1 MQSLTGR
8 SDDRTINEIV
18 VMRGPA
24 QILEELAPSSREIVD
39 FPSDQGRSLFAHGFA
54 GTGKTTAL
62 QRRLLSLLAAGASSY
77 TILAILPQPDVA
89 QSFRDILAQGG
100 LGPYSDLHLVTFTG
114 LARELVTLFWPL
126 IAGPAGFAA
135 PHLPPT
141 FLSYELAQVMMQRV
155 IEPLRA
161 EGAFDGLRLR
171 PQQLLSQL
179 LDNLNRAA
187 LNQLSLTEMEERL
200 VSTWSGDSERN
211 LHFHQ
216 AADAARRFRQRCLES
231 NSLDVSL
238 VIDVFQH
245 HLIGHP
251 VFRDY
256 FTQRYLHLLVDNVE
270 EMPPAGIVF
279 LRYLLPGRESAVL
292 AYDDL
297 GGYRRF
303 LAADPDGAWSLRDV
317 CDDVL
322 HLEEN
327 LVVAPGMAALGD
339 LVQRRITGG
348 YTGVEPEAVSA
359 VHRVIQ
365 PRYRREM
372 IKQVVSEIGELE
384 SASVAIILPYLDQ
397 AASYAI
403 STELEAAGLPY
414 RVLRRRGNPRDEPLV
429 RAWLTL
435 AALAYPH
442 WQLFPTEYDVAEGLM
457 LAVSDLDWPRAM
469 LAAQSLYDRGGPAL
483 RPTDSLNATQAAR
496 LGNSTVADLTYL
508 MGWLAGWSST
518 QPLDHFF
525 RELFNDLWSKVRQAD
540 DRDQPAEREA
550 AVCSWLAAKARRFR
564 QAAPAMGLRE
574 TTEQAKAFVSS
585 IFEGLV
591 TGDPLPER
599 RDGTFE
605 RDDAPILV
613 GTIYAYLLAGPAVDY
628 QVWLDGASMGW
639 WDIPRQPLSNAFVL
653 NPGWPAGR
661 LWTEADSFAVRN
673 ELLARIVHGLSM
685 RCRRGVLLAS
695 SDLDERGER
704 QDGPLWRALMPV
716 IDAFHIMTALLDKG
730 MGVW

>member
-1 MQSLTGR
+1 LTLAR
-8 SDDRTINEIV
+8 VDRTISSISME
-18 VMRGPA
+18 RGRVETL
-24 QILEELAPSSREIVD
+24 QEFVLTWREIVA
-39 FPSDQGRSLFAHGFA
+39 FPSDQGRSLFVHGFA
-54 GTGKTTAL
+54 GTGKTAAL
-62 QRRLLSLLAAGASSY
+62 QRRLLSLLAAGSSSY
-77 TILAILPQPDVA
+77 TILTILPQPDAA
-89 QSFRDILAQGG
+89 QGFRDALVRGG
-100 LGPYSDLHLVTFTG
+100 LGPYSDLHVVTFTG
-114 LARELVTLFWPL
+114 LARELVALFWPL
-126 IAGPAGFAA
+126 IADPAGFTA
-135 PHLPPT
+135 PHVPPT
-141 FLSYELAQVMMQRV
+141 FLSYELAQVLMQRV

-161 EGAFDGLRLR
+161 QGAFEGLRLR

-187 LNQLSLTEMEERL
+187 LNQLSLAQMEERL
-200 VSTWSGDSERN
+200 VSTWSGDPERI
-211 LHFHQ
+211 LYFHQ

-256 FTQRYLHLLVDNVE
+256 FTERYRHLLVDNLE
-270 EMPPAGIVF
+270 EMPPAGISF

-303 LAADPDGAWSLRDV
+303 LAADPDGAWSLREV
-317 CDDVL
+317 CDQVL
-322 HLEEN
+322 HLKEN
-327 LVVAPGMAALGD
+327 LVAAPAMVALGD
-339 LVQRRITGG
+339 VVHQRMTEG
-348 YTGVEPEAVSA
+348 YAGVEPEAVRA
-359 VHRVIQ
+359 VYRVIQ

-372 IKQVVSEIGELE
+372 IKQVVEEIGKLE
-384 SASVAIILPYLDQ
+384 SGTVAMVLPYLDQ

-403 STELEAAGLPY
+403 SNELAAAGLSH
-414 RVLRRRGNPRDEPLV
+414 RILRRRGNPRDEPLV

-435 AALAYPH
+435 ATLAHPH
-442 WQLFPTEYDVAEGLM
+442 WRRFPTEYDVAEGLM
-457 LAVSDLDWPRAM
+457 LAVSGLDWPRAM
-469 LAAQSLYDRGGPAL
+469 LAAQSLYDRDGPAL
-483 RPTDSLNATQAAR
+483 RPTESLNATRAAR
-496 LGNSTVADLTYL
+496 LGTSIVADLAYL
-508 MGWLAGWSST
+508 TRWLADWSAAR
-518 QPLDHFF
+518 PLDHFF
-525 RELFNDLWSKVRQAD
+525 RELFNDLWSRVRRAD
-540 DRDQPAEREA
+540 DRDRMAEREA
-550 AVCSWLAAKARRFR
+550 AVCNWLADKARRFR
-564 QAAPAMGLRE
+564 QAAPAMGLPER
-574 TTEQAKAFVSS
+574 TEQAKAFVAS

-599 RDGTFE
+599 PDGATE
-605 RDDAPILV
+605 HEHPPVLI
-613 GTIYAYLLAGPAVDY
+613 GTIYAYLLAGPVVDY
-628 QVWLDGASMGW
+628 QVWLDGASTGW

-653 NPGWPAGR
+653 NPSWPADR
-661 LWTEADSFAVRN
+661 LWTEADSFAMRN

-716 IDAFHIMTALLDKG
+716 IDAFHIRTALLDKG

>member
-1 MQSLTGR
+1 
-8 SDDRTINEIV
+8 
-18 VMRGPA
+18 
-24 QILEELAPSSREIVD
+24 
-39 FPSDQGRSLFAHGFA
+39 
-54 GTGKTTAL
+54 
-62 QRRLLSLLAAGASSY
+62 
-77 TILAILPQPDVA
+77 
-89 QSFRDILAQGG
+89 
-100 LGPYSDLHLVTFTG
+100 
-114 LARELVTLFWPL
+114 
-126 IAGPAGFAA
+126 
-135 PHLPPT
+135 
-141 FLSYELAQVMMQRV
+141 
-155 IEPLRA
+155 
-161 EGAFDGLRLR
+161 
-171 PQQLLSQL
+171 
-179 LDNLNRAA
+179 
-187 LNQLSLTEMEERL
+187 
-200 VSTWSGDSERN
+200 
-211 LHFHQ
+211 
-216 AADAARRFRQRCLES
+216 
-231 NSLDVSL
+231 
-238 VIDVFQH
+238 
-245 HLIGHP
+245 
-251 VFRDY
+251 
-256 FTQRYLHLLVDNVE
+256 
-270 EMPPAGIVF
+270 
-279 LRYLLPGRESAVL
+279 
-292 AYDDL
+292 
-297 GGYRRF
+297 
-303 LAADPDGAWSLRDV
+303 
-317 CDDVL
+317 
-322 HLEEN
+322 
-327 LVVAPGMAALGD
+327 
-339 LVQRRITGG
+339 
-348 YTGVEPEAVSA
+348 
-359 VHRVIQ
+359 
-365 PRYRREM
+365 
-372 IKQVVSEIGELE
+372 
-384 SASVAIILPYLDQ
+384 
-397 AASYAI
+397 
-403 STELEAAGLPY
+403 
-414 RVLRRRGNPRDEPLV
+414 
-429 RAWLTL
+429 
-435 AALAYPH
+435 
-442 WQLFPTEYDVAEGLM
+442 
-457 LAVSDLDWPRAM
+457 
-469 LAAQSLYDRGGPAL
+469 
-483 RPTDSLNATQAAR
+483 
-496 LGNSTVADLTYL
+496 

>member
-1 MQSLTGR
+1 MTVQSAQCVSKGR
-8 SDDRTINEIV
+8 KQALKEVDPTWRQIV
-18 VMRGPA
+18 A
-24 QILEELAPSSREIVD
+24 
-39 FPSDQGRSLFAHGFA
+39 FPSDEGRSLFVHGFA

-62 QRRLLSLLAAGASSY
+62 QRRLLSLLAAGSSSY
-77 TILAILPQPDVA
+77 TILTILPQPDA
-89 QSFRDILAQGG
+89 DQGFRDVLAQGG

-114 LARELVTLFWPL
+114 LARELVALFWPL

-141 FLSYELAQVMMQRV
+141 FLSYELAQVQMQRV
-155 IEPLRA
+155 IQPLRTD
-161 EGAFDGLRLR
+161 GAFEGLRLR

-187 LNQLSLTEMEERL
+187 LNQLSLAEMEERL
-200 VSTWSGDSERN
+200 VSTWSGGPDRI
-211 LHFHQ
+211 LYFHQ

-238 VIDVFQH
+238 IIDVFQH
-245 HLIGHP
+245 YLIEHP

-256 FTQRYLHLLVDNVE
+256 FTQRYRHLLVDNVE
-270 EMPPAGIVF
+270 EMPPAGVSF

-303 LAADPDGAWSLRDV
+303 LAADPDGAWTLREA
-317 CDDVL
+317 CDEVL
-322 HLEEN
+322 HLKEN
-327 LVVAPGMAALGD
+327 LVAAPAMAALGD
-339 LVQRRITGG
+339 VVHQRMTGG
-348 YTGVEPEAVSA
+348 YTGIEPEAARA

-372 IKQVVSEIGELE
+372 IKQVVREIDQLG
-384 SASVAIILPYLDQ
+384 SATVAIVLPYLDQ
-397 AASYAI
+397 AASYAV
-403 STELEAAGLPY
+403 SHELEAAGLPH
-414 RVLRRRGNPRDEPLV
+414 RILRRRGSPRDEPLV

-435 AALAYPH
+435 AILAYPH
-442 WQLFPTEYDVAEGLM
+442 WELLPTEFDVAEGLM
-457 LAVSDLDWPRAM
+457 LAVSRLDWPRAM
-469 LAAQSLYDRGGPAL
+469 LAARSLYDRDGPAL
-483 RPTDSLNATQAAR
+483 RLTESLNATQAAR
-496 LGNSTVADLTYL
+496 LGSSTVADLTFL
-508 MGWLAGWSST
+508 TSWLDSWSST
-518 QPLDHFF
+518 RPLDHFF
-525 RELFNDLWSKVRQAD
+525 RELFDDLWSKVRQAE
-540 DRDQPAEREA
+540 DRNRFAEREA
-550 AVCSWLAAKARRFR
+550 AVCSWLAGKARRFR
-564 QAAPAMGLRE
+564 EAAPAMGLVGS
-574 TTEQAKAFVSS
+574 TEQAKAFVAS

-599 RDGTFE
+599 RLAGAASE
-605 RDDAPILV
+605 DAPILI
-613 GTIYAYLLAGPAVDY
+613 GTIYAYLLGGPAVDY

-639 WDIPRQPLSNAFVL
+639 WDIPRQPLSNAFAL
-653 NPGWPAGR
+653 NPGWPPAR
-661 LWTEADSFAVRN
+661 LWTEADSFAMRN
-673 ELLARIVHGLSM
+673 ALLARIVHGLSM

-730 MGVW
+730 IGVW